1 MNNYLDNYTHLEGSS
16 YLKLGF
22 FFLEI
27 GEFIKTFFLY
37 FGLP

>member
-22 FFLEI
+22 FLEI
-27 GEFIKTFFLY
+27 GEFIKTFSLY